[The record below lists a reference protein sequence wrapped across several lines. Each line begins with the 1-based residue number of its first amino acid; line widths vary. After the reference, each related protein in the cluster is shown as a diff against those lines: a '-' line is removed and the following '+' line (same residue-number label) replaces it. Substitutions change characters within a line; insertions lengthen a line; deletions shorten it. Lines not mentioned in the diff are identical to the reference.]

1 VRSNDA
7 WWSITSRDPLVRG
20 LLLARTATWAPEAA
34 MGRVRASLVLGGAP
48 SAART
53 GGVTKLT
60 TTLLVGASFVAGYWL
75 GVQRAAEP
83 DASTVN
89 AVSSVTPVT
98 PASAARPVST
108 VSEVAR
114 PLERSTPSPSVSVAA
129 TDAAVASNRDAPA
142 ARATAPRRA
151 TSGARARLARAPA
164 APSDP
169 AAEELALLA
178 RAERA
183 IRTGQPA
190 LALSFLDELDA
201 RFPGST
207 MLEER
212 GAARLLADCALSA
225 PGSRRRAE
233 LFLSDRAASVYTDRL
248 RRSCG
253 VETRA
258 AIDPTP
264 TPAAADGS
272 SRSGH

>member
-1 VRSNDA
+1 M
-7 WWSITSRDPLVRG
+7 TERDPIERRLM
-20 LLLARTATWAPEAA
+20 LARTATWAPEAA
-34 MGRVRASLVLGGAP
+34 KARVRAQLASGGA
-48 SAART
+48 SAARAART

-75 GVQRAAEP
+75 GVQRSAEP
-83 DASTVN
+83 GTSAVN
-89 AVSSVTPVT
+89 AVSPVS
-98 PASAARPVST
+98 PVSRVSAA
-108 VSEVAR
+108 ER
-114 PLERSTPSPSVSVAA
+114 PLEHATPSPSVSVAA
-129 TDAAVASNRDAPA
+129 TDAEVASNRGAPA

-151 TSGARARLARAPA
+151 SSGARATSNPLGRDEPARPLLARAPA

-169 AAEELALLA
+169 VADELALLA
-178 RAERA
+178 RVERA
-183 IRTGQPA
+183 IRAGQPA

-201 RFPGST
+201 RLPSST

-212 GAARLLADCALSA
+212 GAARLLADCALST

-233 LFLSDRAASVYTDRL
+233 LFLSDRAASVYSDRL

-253 VETRA
+253 IEARA

-264 TPAAADGS
+264 ASPVPDGS